1 VNIDPLPPGASLF
14 PAGAAATAATS
25 YVIRRVLGT
34 GGFGI
39 TYLAEWL
46 GSEVAI
52 KEYLPEDFAG
62 RGADGVGV
70 VPRTGKSHELFQFGL
85 ERFEEEART
94 LLQLKDAPSIARALN
109 YFEANGTAYLVMDY
123 VFGRTLEQLVRERGA
138 LPEGELRRLLLL
150 TLQSL
155 AVVHLRGYLHR
166 DIKPSNI
173 IVLADGRPLL
183 IDFGAARQALGAK
196 TQLLTVMLS
205 PGFAPFEQYNT
216 SGSGPFTDLYS
227 LGATLYYCL
236 LGGDRQKVTL
246 TMSRAQAPDR
256 VAALQRGEPDPLAP
270 AVQTG
275 AGRYSEPFLEVL
287 DWMLR
292 IWPAERPQAAAEV
305 IARLEQPATRGTEMP
320 RTLVSPKV
328 HAAKSSA
335 LRISPRQWL
344 AGVAALVI
352 LVTALSVVNHSDQP
366 ATRESVST
374 SAPATTPPVVATATA
389 PPSDPAPVAT
399 APALPKVENPVP
411 APVTA
416 TSSAAQPDPALTAA
430 APALPVANPAAPPSV
445 AASTATARAL
455 ALPSTP
461 AVLNSAQLEAQL
473 VRYDL
478 FDRRR
483 NPSSKGVANGYRQQ
497 VLGDVVVVS
506 DSATQLMW
514 QKRPASTDQYT
525 FPAAAAHIEALNR
538 ERFGGYD
545 DWRLPTAAEAAS
557 LLEPEPV
564 AERYLDAVF
573 TGGNFIWT
581 VDTAV
586 AGERAWVIYFY
597 DGYAAI
603 EPFAFNASVR
613 AVRSLR

>member
-1 VNIDPLPPGASLF
+1 MNIDPLPPGASLS
-14 PAGAAATAATS
+14 PAGAAAATS

-123 VFGRTLEQLVRERGA
+123 VFGRTLEQLVQERGA
-138 LPEGELRRLLLL
+138 LPEAELRRLLLL

-305 IARLEQPATRGTEMP
+305 IARLEHPGTDRTEMP
-320 RTLVSPKV
+320 RTLVSPKAHV
-328 HAAKSSA
+328 AKLSA
-335 LRISPRQWL
+335 LRISPPQWL
-344 AGVAALVI
+344 AGVAVLVMLVAALFF
-352 LVTALSVVNHSDQP
+352 VNRSDQP

-374 SAPATTPPVVATATA
+374 RAPVTTPPVVATGAA
-389 PPSDPAPVAT
+389 PPTDPAPVAT
-399 APALPKVENPVP
+399 TPAIPKVEN
-411 APVTA
+411 
-416 TSSAAQPDPALTAA
+416 A
-430 APALPVANPAAPPSV
+430 APAPAVATSGAPQTDPAPSV
-445 AASTATARAL
+445 TPRTATARAL
-455 ALPSTP
+455 ALPSAP

-545 DWRLPTAAEAAS
+545 DWRLPTTAEAAS

-581 VDTAV
+581 VDIAV

-597 DGYAAI
+597 DGYAAT
-603 EPFAFNASVR
+603 EPFTFNASVR